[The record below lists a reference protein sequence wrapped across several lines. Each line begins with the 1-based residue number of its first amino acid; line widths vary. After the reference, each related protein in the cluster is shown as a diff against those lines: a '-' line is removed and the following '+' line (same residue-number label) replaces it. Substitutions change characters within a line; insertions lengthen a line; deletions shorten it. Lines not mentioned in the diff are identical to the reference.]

1 MIYRNGAVPMTFSD
15 RLHGLSNRAI
25 FNDPERPQT

>member
-15 RLHGLSNRAI
+15 R
-25 FNDPERPQT
+25 